1 MKYLITTIAA
11 VVLMGCD
18 QNLLLHEAAERNNLD
33 LLKQEINA
41 GVNIDAA
48 KGKNG
53 ETALHRAATR
63 GNLEAAKFLIEK
75 GADPN
80 VRRKKRGY
88 TPLDLANRRGHTKLA
103 DFLRKHRAMTG
114 EELKAEGK

>member
-1 MKYLITTIAA
+1 MKHPLITIAA
-11 VVLMGCD
+11 VMLVGCE
-18 QNLLLHEAAERNNLD
+18 QNLSLYEAAESNNLD

-48 KGKNG
+48 EGKDG

-63 GNLEAAKFLIEK
+63 GNLEAAKLLIEK

-80 VRRKKRGY
+80 VRRKKKGY
-88 TPLDLANRRGHTKLA
+88 TPLDLANRRGHKN
-103 DFLRKHRAMTG
+103 
-114 EELKAEGK
+114 

>member
-1 MKYLITTIAA
+1 MKQLLITIAA
-11 VVLMGCD
+11 VVMLGCE
-18 QNLLLHEAAERNNLD
+18 QNLSLYEAAERNNLD

-48 KGKNG
+48 NGKDG

-63 GNLEAAKFLIEK
+63 GNLEEAKLLIDK

-88 TPLDLANRRGHTKLA
+88 TPLDLASRRGHTKLA
-103 DFLRKHRAMTG
+103 DFIRKLGGKTG